1 MNREEF
7 SKFYL
12 AYKTMAFNIC
22 YSYLRNVSDAEDAT
36 LDTFMKVYGVRNK
49 FESSEHAKN
58 YLIRVAINTSKDY
71 LRRKRSLPLKEE
83 VIGNDDK
90 VEIDTHFVW
99 EVVNNLPN
107 KQKDVIY
114 LRYILD
120 LLYKDIAN
128 ILKISEETA
137 RKRHELAIK
146 KLRVLSGGN
155 NE

>member
-1 MNREEF
+1 M
-7 SKFYL
+7 
-12 AYKTMAFNIC
+12 
-22 YSYLRNVSDAEDAT
+22 
-36 LDTFMKVYGVRNK
+36 
-49 FESSEHAKN
+49 
-58 YLIRVAINTSKDY
+58 
-71 LRRKRSLPLKEE
+71 
-83 VIGNDDK
+83 
-90 VEIDTHFVW
+90 

-120 LLYKDIAN
+120 LPYKDIAN